1 MVRKI
6 GNIPGFGRND
16 VNREN
21 KSPPKRIEVFF
32 PPQRHRK
39 HGGFTAN
46 IFFNHIVHIENIVS
60 VGAKNLSPL
69 PFTGN
74 TQIVL

>member
-1 MVRKI
+1 MVTI
-6 GNIPGFGRND
+6 IESIPGFGRND
-16 VNREN
+16 VNWEN

-32 PPQRHRK
+32 PPERRSG

-69 PFTGN
+69 PFIGN